1 MMNKIDKVP
10 LNVFVEII
18 TNSRSIS
25 EVLRKLK
32 TNHARYFA
40 YFKKRVQT
48 ENIDI
53 SHFDGNSTDVI
64 KRKFTDDDIFVQGKK
79 HNNSI
84 IKSRFLTKVKEY
96 KCSICGISE
105 WNNAK
110 IVLHLDHIDGDN
122 TNNLIHNLRLLC
134 PNCHSQTETYCRK
147 TDSRKIYYDN
157 VIKNNNNIKNNSKPK
172 TQYKCSCGNIKY
184 SKNPNSSCK
193 ECDNKKRIRKTKI
206 NWPDKETLESLIY
219 QFSLLA
225 LGKRLGVSDN
235 AVRKRCKKYGLL

>member
-1 MMNKIDKVP
+1 MMNKIDKIP
-10 LNVFVEII
+10 LNIFVEII
-18 TNSRSIS
+18 KNSRSVA

-32 TNHARYFA
+32 TNHARYFS
-40 YFKKRVQT
+40 YFKKRIQT

-64 KRKFTDDDIFVQGKK
+64 KRKFSDDEIFVQGKK

-84 IKSRFLTKVKEY
+84 IKSRFLTKTKEY
-96 KCSICGISE
+96 KCSICSISE
-105 WNNAK
+105 WNNNK

-122 TNNLIHNLRLLC
+122 TNNLIQNLRLLC

-147 TDSRKIYYDN
+147 SNSRKPYHKNDSE
-157 VIKNNNNIKNNSKPK
+157 IKNIVKQK

-184 SKNPNSSCK
+184 SKNPNSNCK
-193 ECDNKKRIRKTKI
+193 ECDNKNRIRKTKI
-206 NWPDKETLESLIY
+206 NWPDKETLEILIS